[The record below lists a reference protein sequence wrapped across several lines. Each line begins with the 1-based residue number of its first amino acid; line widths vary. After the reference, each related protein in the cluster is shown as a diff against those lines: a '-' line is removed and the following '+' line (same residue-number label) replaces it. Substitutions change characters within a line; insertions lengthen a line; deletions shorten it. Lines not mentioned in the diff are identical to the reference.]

1 MGHCAIGARN
11 PLDFSA
17 RAVVCYCATVL
28 FGLIAA
34 TDARIWVENGVDF
47 GRGRNLLMAGVTLIL
62 GTGAY
67 TITIGNFPLTG
78 ITLATLAAILLYQVL
93 RDPVTPEAR
102 EDAGAAIAPADS
114 ALSLLARTLAANSY
128 RF

>member
-1 MGHCAIGARN
+1 M
-11 PLDFSA
+11 
-17 RAVVCYCATVL
+17 VCYCATVL

-34 TDARIWVENGVDF
+34 TGARIWVENGVDF

-78 ITLATLAAILLYQVL
+78 ITLATLEAILLYQVL

-102 EDAGAAIAPADS
+102 EAQT
-114 ALSLLARTLAANSY
+114 LSLLARILAANSC